1 VERPAAP
8 SAPSLPAALSSAGD
22 QPRLL
27 YLDPRR
33 LEPNADN
40 VRRDSGD
47 LETLAESLRRYGV
60 LQPLGVVPSEGGFRV
75 VYGNRRREA
84 AILAGLAVVPCVPVG
99 AAASRDRLVT
109 QLLENLQRR
118 DLNDLEKAEGLARL
132 RRQLAAEL
140 GPEARAE
147 ELDART
153 GELVGM
159 APRTVRRYL
168 ALRELPPAVRDL
180 LADEKLTVTQAQH
193 LAQLPSPPLQEAVAS
208 RAAAEE
214 WTAAQVSR
222 VCAALARA
230 PGLSLEQALAIA
242 GDGWQ
247 AVERVGPPSQPT
259 GASEPP
265 ARPRRPPAADH
276 AGERE
281 VDADD
286 DLWLEDATGAPTPE
300 SLGAHGNPAPFPA
313 HPSTG
318 PADAFAEPQTADG
331 HRVFRIRTLAAFCDE
346 VDRLARCIQEGDLAR
361 AIKGDD
367 SAPVR
372 LRLAARQ
379 LAFTL
384 HAVEALAGS

>member
-1 VERPAAP
+1 MP
-8 SAPSLPAALSSAGD
+8 SALSPAGD
-22 QPRLL
+22 EPRLL

-33 LEPNADN
+33 LEPDADN

-47 LETLAESLRRYGV
+47 LEALAESLRRYGV
-60 LQPLGVVPSEGGFRV
+60 LQPLGVTPSGSGFRV

-84 AILAGLAVVPCVPVG
+84 AILAGLAAVPCVPVG
-99 AAASRDRLVT
+99 VSAPRDRLVA

-132 RRQLAAEL
+132 RRQLVAEL

-147 ELDART
+147 TLDART
-153 GELVGM
+153 GELVGL

-168 ALRELPPAVRDL
+168 ALRELPPTVRDL
-180 LADEKLTVTQAQH
+180 LADEKLTVTHAQH
-193 LAQLPSPPLQEAVAS
+193 LSQLPTPQLQEAVAA
-208 RAAAEE
+208 RAATEE

-222 VCAALARA
+222 VCATLARA
-230 PGLSLEQALAIA
+230 PGLALDEALAIA
-242 GDGWQ
+242 SQGWQ
-247 AVERVGPPSQPT
+247 AVERLRPRPQPPGT
-259 GASEPP
+259 SEPAAP
-265 ARPRRPPAADH
+265 HRLHPPAASAED
-276 AGERE
+276 
-281 VDADD
+281 DAATDD

-300 SLGAHGNPAPFPA
+300 SLGERGDPEPFASPLSTRPA
-313 HPSTG
+313 G
-318 PADAFAEPQTADG
+318 AFAEPETADG

-346 VDRLARCIQEGDLAR
+346 VDRLARCIQDGDLAR
-361 AIKGDD
+361 AIKGDA

-384 HAVEALAGS
+384 RAVEALAGA